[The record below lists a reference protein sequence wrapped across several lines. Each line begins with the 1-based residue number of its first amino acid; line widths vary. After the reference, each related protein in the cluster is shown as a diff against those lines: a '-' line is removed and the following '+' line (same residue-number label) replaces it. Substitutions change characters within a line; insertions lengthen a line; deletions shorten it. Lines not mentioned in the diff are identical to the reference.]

1 LQYTA
6 LPVGQGGLL
15 VQGTGQLNTKGTHLP
30 APGQVPPTASRVVP
44 GQAHRWSRL
53 VTTGGN
59 GLLTG
64 DTLFTRWQPI

>member
-1 LQYTA
+1 M
-6 LPVGQGGLL
+6 
-15 VQGTGQLNTKGTHLP
+15 QGTGQLNTEGAYLP
-30 APGQVPPTASRVVP
+30 SQVPPTASRVVP